1 MDLTARFCMEKTEK
15 KTGRPKARPPIF
27 QLTNRFLLFTS
38 LFVLVSIIFY
48 ITGSINSFLDSSL
61 LFILGILQGASVVT
75 VLFCLSSLIQ
85 IIFFTIYYKDL
96 GFLWHLIHV
105 ILSLALSLL
114 GFVFSGVVNVLAAGM

>member
-1 MDLTARFCMEKTEK
+1 MTARFRMEKTEK
-15 KTGRPKARPPIF
+15 KTVQHKVRPPIF

-38 LFVLVSIIFY
+38 LFVLVSIVFY

-61 LFILGILQGASVVT
+61 LFILGILQVASVITIV
-75 VLFCLSSLIQ
+75 FCLCSLIQ

-96 GFLWHLIHV
+96 SFLWHLIHV
-105 ILSLALSLL
+105 MLSFVLAIL